1 MLVLSKVSIVLP
13 VYLISF
19 IIVQTFIPGF
29 PKEILLIQAGSSFGI
44 IGGGIINWIGMVIGA
59 QIAYEIIRFATERS
73 EKVIEQMKK
82 LENHKYVVRIRVGGN
97 PALFVIRLIPYAP
110 NDVLSMMSGFFK
122 LPRIG
127 YMLISIVTAVPYAF
141 VFAYLG
147 YLGAEFIQ
155 EPALLLQI
163 NIALTLSFT
172 LFGLL
177 YIGVKRYR
185 DHEG

>member
-1 MLVLSKVSIVLP
+1 M
-13 VYLISF
+13 YLLGF
-19 IIVQTFIPGF
+19 IIAQTFIPGF
-29 PKEILLIQAGSSFGI
+29 PKEILLIQSGSSFGI
-44 IGGGIINWIGMVIGA
+44 IRGGVINWIGMVVGA

-73 EKVIEQMKK
+73 EKVLEQMKK
-82 LENHKYVVRIRVGGN
+82 FEDHKYVVRIREGGN

-110 NDVLSMMSGFFK
+110 NDVLSMMSGFLK
-122 LPRIG
+122 LPRLG
-127 YMLISIVTAVPYAF
+127 YMLTSIVTALPYAF

-147 YLGAEFIQ
+147 YLGSEYIQ

-172 LFGLL
+172 IIGLL

-185 DHEG
+185 S